1 MSGTVSRNNKMLN
14 HINTR
19 MRVTLQDG
27 RMFVGQFL
35 AFDKHMNVILGDS
48 EEFRRIQ
55 KKKSGQSE
63 EKRPLGLLLLRGQ
76 NIVSLTVEGPGDK
89 SGDGGPRVPA
99 PGGGAMG
106 PGSGRPA
113 GRGMGGPPEGLGGP
127 VRGVGGPP
135 QGMMRTGY

>member
-1 MSGTVSRNNKMLN
+1 MLN

-19 MRVTLQDG
+19 MRVSLQDS

-76 NIVSLTVEGPGDK
+76 NIVSLTVEGPGNQSS
-89 SGDGGPRVPA
+89 SGPSVPVA
-99 PGGGAMG
+99 SSGG

-113 GRGMGGPPEGLGGP
+113 GRGMGGPPAGLSGP
-127 VRGVGGPP
+127 SYGVGGPP
-135 QGMMRTGY
+135 PGMMRGGY